1 MDVDFNN
8 LGIRIKYYRTKMDLK
23 QNKLA
28 EMMGVEP
35 AYISRIEK
43 GQSKMSLSTF
53 VVLANA
59 LGVTA
64 NDLLCDNLVASENIY
79 AEDLSRLLSDCT
91 AKERK
96 FIIMLAHDVKTRIR
110 ETKQFQPPENKLK

>member
-43 GQSKMSLSTF
+43 GQSK
-53 VVLANA
+53 
-59 LGVTA
+59 
-64 NDLLCDNLVASENIY
+64 
-79 AEDLSRLLSDCT
+79 
-91 AKERK
+91 
-96 FIIMLAHDVKTRIR
+96 
-110 ETKQFQPPENKLK
+110 